1 MYRNIFSSLKV
12 DNLLFNFLYLT
23 KTILLNHFA
32 MRKMAAVKSIKTFVG
47 HHFAFCS
54 CASIARILIITI
66 SILQTSNANAQK
78 YSNDTAYQK
87 VIKERTAKIVAVL
100 NINDIAQNEKV
111 HQQLINQYLQL
122 NALHDNSKATIAS
135 IKAIA
140 LSKEEMD
147 FAINNETT
155 KKQTLLKDLHKNF
168 LTTLSTTLSNAQI
181 EKVKDG
187 MTYRVLPV
195 TWKAYLEMLPQL
207 TQEQKDKMYA
217 WLVEARELA
226 MDEGSS
232 DAKHAV
238 FGKYKGK
245 INNYLSAAGYN
256 MKAEGEAWAKRIQA
270 AKEVKQI
277 KEIQN

>member
-1 MYRNIFSSLKV
+1 
-12 DNLLFNFLYLT
+12 
-23 KTILLNHFA
+23 LLNHFA
-32 MRKMAAVKSIKTFVG
+32 MQTMAALKSIKNFVG
-47 HHFAFCS
+47 HHFVFRS
-54 CASIARILIITI
+54 CASISRILIITI
-66 SILQTSNANAQK
+66 SILQTTNATAQK
-78 YSNDTAYQK
+78 NNNDTAYQK

-100 NINDIAQNEKV
+100 SLSDVTQNEKV

-122 NALHDNSKATIAS
+122 NAIHDNSKATIVS
-135 IKAIA
+135 LKTNTNNT
-140 LSKEEMD
+140 KEFID
-147 FAINNETT
+147 VAINEETS
-155 KKQTLLKDLHKNF
+155 KKQSQLKELHKNF
-168 LTTLSTTLSNAQI
+168 LTKLSTTLTTTQI

-187 MTYRVLPV
+187 MTYKVLPV

-232 DAKHAV
+232 EAKHAV

-270 AKEVKQI
+270 AKDANQ
-277 KEIQN
+277 IQN